1 MIEIQQVHELARP
14 GMRVRAIGAAATIYW
29 PDINGFSNQ
38 PRVVADGRTKEL
50 RYVQLVGYVANIGA
64 NPLTLNIEGS
74 PDPINAGWASL
85 AGMPVIVASGA
96 TREIVV
102 DLTAKYIRVSATS
115 AAGTTVALNADLF
128 PVAALESTR
137 AAASADVVSLDTVET
152 THHLAAVAAPANG
165 TDAVLDGSYSTA
177 EVHLI
182 GDNTGGALAAGIE
195 FYKSEDGVNFVQV
208 LARREAQGGGL
219 DDQYAFNGATNEVF
233 EVNVSGAV
241 LFRVRLSAF
250 AGAAG
255 DSVTVTSKAIQGA
268 QADMEGKDVG
278 AGDVGLGTRRVTLGS
293 DDVLTQAIRRR
304 MDFES
309 VIDNCEVITGWA
321 GNAQVANLAVTPN
334 HVRGNSALTF
344 DKIAGGVAAQ
354 IEKTIAA
361 VDMLP
366 YMDHDLVGLL
376 FYLADI
382 TNVDYVYVRIG
393 TDAANCSEWRVNDED
408 ITAGEWLS
416 AKMALSGVEPT
427 VIGNGCSTAITY
439 VAFGVV
445 FDGAADVLADIRVD
459 SIVLNTSRHS
469 TAQLN
474 AEISTEISSPNINLA
489 RVADTPASVD
499 IGASDAGTQRTASII
514 HDGVNQLDIAL
525 RAVATV
531 ARGLLKMMEY
541 NAVLPVVADGQTVPA
556 QSSPYGRE
564 EGAAYNR
571 PLGADQ
577 NIDIAPVLYDSQY
590 AQARASAA
598 LPVAGAYDATP
609 TEIPTGGRKK
619 LLVDF
624 QYDENAGAANG
635 RGKYQIWKCIT
646 DDAAADQWGPISA
659 GEMQLTVQGANTEI
673 WIQAAEY
680 EFDPT
685 AATNE
690 GITREF
696 DVTGAHKIRIPACE
710 SGDIANPGTVRIV
723 ARFDN

>member
-14 GMRVRAIGAAATIYW
+14 GLRARAIGAGATIYW
-29 PDINGFSNQ
+29 PDANGFSNQ
-38 PRVVADGRTKEL
+38 PNVVADGREKAL
-50 RYVQLVGYVANIGA
+50 RYVQLVGFIANIGA

-74 PDPINAGWASL
+74 PDPINAGWFSL
-85 AGMPVIVASGA
+85 TGFPVVVPAGG
-96 TREIVV
+96 TREFVV
-102 DLTAKYIRVSATS
+102 DITTEYLRISAAS
-115 AAGTTVALNADLF
+115 AAGTTTVLNAALF

-165 TDAVLDGSYSTA
+165 TDAVLDRSYSTA

-182 GDNTGGALAAGIE
+182 GNNGGGALAAQIE
-195 FYKSEDGVNFVQV
+195 FWKSEDGVNFVQV
-208 LARREAQGGGL
+208 LGRREAQGGGL
-219 DDQYAFNGATNEVF
+219 DDQYAFNGATNEIF

-241 LFRVRLSAF
+241 LFRVRLAAF
-250 AGAAG
+250 AGAPG

-278 AGDVGLGTRRVTLGS
+278 AGNVGLGTRRVTLGS

-304 MDFES
+304 MDYES

-321 GNAQVANLAVTPN
+321 GNAQVANLAVTAN

-366 YMDHDLVGLL
+366 YMDHDLIGLL
-376 FYLADI
+376 FYLSDI
-382 TNVDYVYVRIG
+382 TNVDYVYLRLG
-393 TDAANCSEWRVNDED
+393 TDNANYSEWRVNDED
-408 ITAGEWLS
+408 ITAGEWMS

-427 VIGNGCSTAITY
+427 VVGNGCSTAITY

-445 FDGAADVLADIRVD
+445 FDAAANALADIRLD
-459 SIVLNTSRHS
+459 SVVLTTSRHS

-525 RAVATV
+525 RAVASV

-541 NAVLPVVADGQTVPA
+541 NAVLPVVMDGQTVPA
-556 QSSPYGRE
+556 QASAYGRE
-564 EGAAYNR
+564 EGAAHSR

-577 NIDIAPVLYDSQY
+577 HVDIAPALYDPQTVE
-590 AQARASAA
+590 ARASAA
-598 LPVAGAYDATP
+598 LPAAGIVDAAP
-609 TEIPTGGRKK
+609 TEISTGGRKK
-619 LLVDF
+619 MLVDF

-635 RGKYQIWKCIT
+635 RGKYLVELCIT
-646 DDAAADQWGPISA
+646 YLTVDQWGPISG
-659 GEMQLTVQGANTEI
+659 GEQQPTVQGANTEV

-685 AATNE
+685 TANNE
-690 GITREF
+690 GIQRLF
-696 DVTGAHKIRIPACE
+696 DITGAHKVRIPAAE
-710 SGDIANPGTVRIV
+710 SGDIANPGTCRIV
-723 ARFDN
+723 AQLNN

>member
-14 GMRVRAIGAAATIYW
+14 GMRVRTIGAGATIYW
-29 PDINGFSNQ
+29 PDINGFSNL
-38 PRVVADGRTKEL
+38 PRVVADGREKGL
-50 RYVQLVGYVANIGA
+50 RYIQLVGYVANVGA

-152 THHLAAVAAPANG
+152 THHLTAVAAPADG
-165 TDAVLDGSYSTA
+165 VDAVLDGSYSVA

-182 GDNTGGALAAGIE
+182 GNNGGGALAAGIE
-195 FYKSEDGVNFVQV
+195 FYKSENGVTFVQV

-250 AGAAG
+250 AGAVG

-293 DDVLTQAIRRR
+293 DDVLTRAIRRR

-321 GNAQVANLAVTPN
+321 GNAQVANLALTPN

-344 DKIAGGVAAQ
+344 DKVAGGATAQ
-354 IEKTIAA
+354 IERAVTA
-361 VDMLP
+361 VDLLP
-366 YMDHDLVGLL
+366 YMDHDLIGLL

-382 TNVDYVYVRIG
+382 TNVDYAYVRLG
-393 TDAANCSEWRVNDED
+393 MDVANCSEWRIQDED
-408 ITAGEWLS
+408 ITAGLWMS

-445 FDGAADVLADIRVD
+445 FDAAGDLLADIRLD
-459 SIVLNTSRHS
+459 SVVLTTSRHS

-489 RVADTPASVD
+489 RVADTPTSVGLGLL
-499 IGASDAGTQRTASII
+499 GAGVQRVGALI
-514 HDGVNQLDIAL
+514 HDGVNYL
-525 RAVATV
+525 RVAF
-531 ARGLLKMMEY
+531 RGLASAGYGVLKMLEY
-541 NAVLPVVADGQTVPA
+541 NAVPPVVADGQQVPA
-556 QSSPYGRE
+556 QGNAYGHEETAAFSRALGGDVGF
-564 EGAAYNR
+564 EGAPWKY
-571 PLGADQ
+571 DQ
-577 NIDIAPVLYDSQY
+577 QPITL
-590 AQARASAA
+590 RALAA
-598 LPVAGAYDATP
+598 LAAAYDAAP
-609 TEIPTGGRKK
+609 TEVPTGNLGQF
-619 LLVDF
+619 LLHLS
-624 QYDENAGAANG
+624 YDENAAATNG
-635 RGKYQIWKCIT
+635 RVRVRIQIATTIGGT
-646 DDAAADQWGPISA
+646 DNWSDFAAAEQQA
-659 GEMQLTVQGANTEI
+659 LVQGTIGVTWVEPSCF
-673 WIQAAEY
+673 
-680 EFDPT
+680 EFDPLA
-685 AATNE
+685 AATE
-690 GITREF
+690 AVTIRF
-696 DVTGAHKIRIPACE
+696 DITGAHKIRCPAAE
-710 SGDIANPGTVRIV
+710 SGDIVNPGQCVLYGVLRP
-723 ARFDN
+723 